1 MLNVRRKPVR
11 TATKKKEVKLRRKA
25 KVVEEE
31 SIVVE
36 EKVDTRTFDKTQ
48 LKLAQFK
55 YQPHKD
61 YLGHIFRWG
70 FASRF
75 VNNKVKVLDVGC
87 GQEMPF
93 ARSLG
98 GSSIA
103 TIPKGYVGVDLNKI
117 KEPLVRKWLT
127 VEDEF
132 NFIDSYR
139 KLVKAHGKFDLIVNF
154 EVYEHMQHAS
164 GAKLLKA
171 MAKCLDDDGKLIFST
186 PVFCASYGMAKN
198 HINEVTKAVME
209 KELDKAGF
217 KIIAQHG
224 TFCNVNDIKK
234 IAPKQ
239 ELDLYKR
246 LAEFYGNEVLG
257 CFLSAKY
264 PEAARNITH
273 ICVLKSNDKY
283 KACELV
289 DSVVKAE

>member
-1 MLNVRRKPVR
+1 MTVLKRRKKVEKVES
-11 TATKKKEVKLRRKA
+11 AKKVIRRKTPPPVDLPKDPPA
-25 KVVEEE
+25 
-31 SIVVE
+31 
-36 EKVDTRTFDKTQ
+36 DTRTFDKTQ

-98 GSSIA
+98 GSSIS

-117 KEPLVRKWLT
+117 KDPVVRKWST
-127 VEDEF
+127 VHDEF
-132 NFIDSYR
+132 NFIDNYR
-139 KLVKAHGKFDLIVNF
+139 KLVKQHGLFDLVVNF

-171 MAKCLDDDGKLIFST
+171 MAKSLDHDGKLIFST
-186 PVFCASYGMAKN
+186 PVFCSSYGMAKN
-198 HINEVTKAVME
+198 HINEVTKAVIE

-224 TFCNVNDIKK
+224 TFCNMNDIKK
-234 IAPKQ
+234 VASKS
-239 ELDLYKR
+239 ELALYTR

-264 PEAARNITH
+264 PEASRNITH
-273 ICVLKSNDKY
+273 ICVLKSNEQY
-283 KACELV
+283 PACELV
-289 DSVVKAE
+289 DSIVKAE